1 MDVSSRIIIPL
12 ITPFDQDFNIDVDA
26 FTSHVERL
34 YKAGIR
40 YFFPSSSTG
49 ELDRLDIEEVALL
62 VNVINDALDDVHIFP
77 GIFSQGVLD
86 AISKIDYLEECCD
99 IDGFI
104 IPTPSYFKYDLDSL
118 YRFYSDILSSTDK
131 QVIIYVI
138 PSNTGVLP
146 DPKLYQRLSERYGN
160 LVGVKITYNDITY
173 LESVLNLMGRFNDRF
188 KVYVGSDLLSLPNLM
203 LGGYG
208 VIPGLGNIIPRL
220 YIEMVSKYLEGKII
234 DAVKLYRRLAMATH
248 LFDIPYMFPAVVK
261 FALEALEL
269 GVKRFVRPPMHEVIE
284 KYRSDVLSILR
295 AYGEF
300 L

>member
-1 MDVSSRIIIPL
+1 MDIPSRVMIPL
-12 ITPFDQDFNIDVDA
+12 VTPFDRDFNIDVNA
-26 FTSHVERL
+26 FNQHVERL

-62 VNVINDALDDVHIFP
+62 VNLINDSLDDVHVYP

-86 AISKIDYLEECCD
+86 AISKIDYIEECCEV
-99 IDGFI
+99 DGFI
-104 IPTPSYFKYDLDSL
+104 VPTPSYFKYDFESL
-118 YRFYSDILSSTDK
+118 YMFYSDILSSTDK
-131 QVIIYVI
+131 QILIYVI

-146 DPKLYQRLSERYGN
+146 DPRLYQRLSESYEN

-173 LESVLNLMGRFNDRF
+173 LERVLSLMGRSNPEFR
-188 KVYVGSDLLSLPNLM
+188 VYVGSDLLSLPNLI

-208 VIPGLGNIIPRL
+208 VIPGLGNVIPRL
-220 YIEMVSKYLEGKII
+220 YIEMVSSYVEGRLEE
-234 DAVKLYRRLAMATH
+234 AVKLYRRLAIASH
-248 LFDIPYMFPAVVK
+248 VFDIPYMFPAIVK
-261 FALEALEL
+261 YALEVLEL
-269 GVKRFVRPPMHEVIE
+269 GVRRYVRPPMQEVIE

-300 L
+300 F

>member
-12 ITPFDQDFNIDVDA
+12 ITPFDKDYNIDADA
-26 FTSHVERL
+26 LTLHVERL

-49 ELDRLDIEEVALL
+49 ELDRLDIMEVSLM
-62 VNVINDALDDVHIFP
+62 VNIINDTFDDVHLYP

-86 AISKIDYLEECCD
+86 ALSKIDYLEECCEV
-99 IDGFI
+99 DGFI
-104 IPTPSYFKYDLDSL
+104 IPTPSYFKYDLNSL
-118 YRFYSDILSSTDK
+118 YSFYSDILSSTDK
-131 QVIIYVI
+131 QVMIYVI

-146 DPKLYQRLSERYGN
+146 DPKLYQRLSEKYKN
-160 LVGVKITYNDITY
+160 LMGVKITYNDITY
-173 LESVLNLMGRFNDRF
+173 LERVLNLMGRFNERF

-220 YIEMVSKYLEGKII
+220 YIDMISKYLEGRVE
-234 DAVKLYRRLAMATH
+234 DAINLYRRLAMATH
-248 LFDIPYMFPAVVK
+248 LFDLPYMFPAVVK
-261 FALEALEL
+261 YALEVLEL
-269 GVKRFVRPPMHEVIE
+269 GVKRYVRPPMQEVIE
-284 KYRSDVLSILR
+284 KYRSDVLSLLR

-300 L
+300 F